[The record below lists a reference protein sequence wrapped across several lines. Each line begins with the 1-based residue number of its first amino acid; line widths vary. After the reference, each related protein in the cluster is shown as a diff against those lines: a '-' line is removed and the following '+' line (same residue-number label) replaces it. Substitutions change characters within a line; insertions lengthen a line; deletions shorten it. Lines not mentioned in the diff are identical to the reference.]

1 MLSCAAHR
9 SPPPSPQ
16 VGTPVFRPPEGEKP
30 KVNAAAKLRHT
41 AAFDIYSFGVCIL
54 VVFARGQEGVY
65 KHFLLRLQWAEGSAA
80 AEEVAKE
87 AALAWGVAEAA
98 AAKVQPSSAEVAQ
111 RSAAV
116 HGGVSQLQIV
126 RLLELAQGMVQKGAA
141 FRVPGSLAA
150 VAERLRSALS

>member
-9 SPPPSPQ
+9 SPPPYPQ

-65 KHFLLRLQWAEGSAA
+65 KDFLVRLQRAEGSAA

-87 AALAWGVAEAA
+87 AASAWGVAET
-98 AAKVQPSSAEVAQ
+98 AKVQPASAEVAQ

-116 HGGVSQLQIV
+116 HGGVSQVQIV
-126 RLLELAQGMVQKGAA
+126 RLLELAQGMVQKGVA
-141 FRVPGSLAA
+141 FRMPGSLAA

>member
-9 SPPPSPQ
+9 SPPPPSPQ

-30 KVNAAAKLRHT
+30 KVNAAAKRRHT

-54 VVFARGQEGVY
+54 VVFARGQQGVY
-65 KHFLLRLQWAEGSAA
+65 KDFLVRLQRAEGSAA

-87 AALAWGVAEAA
+87 AASAWGVAKAA
-98 AAKVQPSSAEVAQ
+98 AANVQPSSDEAQ

-126 RLLELAQGMVQKGAA
+126 RLLELAQDGAEG
-141 FRVPGSLAA
+141 RGVPDA
-150 VAERLRSALS
+150 R